1 MVAFIDQHRDT
12 YGVEPICAILP
23 IAPSIYFLRKA
34 QQQDATTRSA
44 RAQRDD
50 ELRAAIQRVW
60 DEHEQV
66 YGPRKVWRQLR
77 REKIEVAR
85 CTVERLMRGLGLRGT
100 SRGRAWKI
108 TKTLGRCRTK
118 KKAVRRRLFPEE
130 SWWTAG
136 GSNSR
141 PPRCERGAL
150 PAELAAHGL
159 DGSSAAHTLRTRES
173 CDRKLPILTCH
184 FPARQCD
191 RERTGRRVHAA
202 GWPRCR
208 KYSTRMGSSETKTM
222 PRATSVKFSCTTG
235 TLPKAYPAS
244 VQMPTQMI
252 PPVML

>member
-1 MVAFIDQHRDT
+1 MSVTRRGAARS
-12 YGVEPICAILP
+12 YGNVDLGALLD
-23 IAPSIYFLRKA
+23 ANAGAVHPSDRRA
-34 QQQDATTRSA
+34 EA
-44 RAQRDD
+44 R
-50 ELRAAIQRVW
+50 
-60 DEHEQV
+60 
-66 YGPRKVWRQLR
+66 G
-77 REKIEVAR
+77 AR
-85 CTVERLMRGLGLRGT
+85 NVRLRGHKLATRT
-100 SRGRAWKI
+100 SRRS
-108 TKTLGRCRTK
+108 RTK
-118 KKAVRRRLFPEE
+118 KKAVRRRPFPEQF
-130 SWWTAG
+130 WWTAG

-159 DGSSAAHTLRTRES
+159 DGSSAAHTLRARES
-173 CDRKLPILTCH
+173 CDRKLPILTCP